1 MGSITIKKGDDIIKI
16 RGKMRRSL
24 KSVKS
29 LDTSKYT
36 GKLKLKE
43 DPLDYQKRIRKQWNE
58 YTD

>member
-1 MGSITIKKGDDIIKI
+1 MGSITIKKSDDIIKI
-16 RGKMRRSL
+16 RGKMLRSL
-24 KSVKS
+24 RSVKS
-29 LDTSKYT
+29 LNTCKYT

>member
-1 MGSITIKKGDDIIKI
+1 MGSIIIKKGDDIIKI

-43 DPLDYQKRIRKQWNE
+43 DPLDYQKRIRNQWNE